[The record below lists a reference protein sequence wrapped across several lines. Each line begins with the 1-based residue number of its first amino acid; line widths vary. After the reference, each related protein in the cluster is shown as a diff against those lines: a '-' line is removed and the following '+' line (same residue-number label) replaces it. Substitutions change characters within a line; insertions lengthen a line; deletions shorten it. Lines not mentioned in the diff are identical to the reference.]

1 MIGPL
6 AGHAVSQVGFVFQ
19 SLDDAIADFGGT
31 WRTIDVRPD
40 MFREVEDYRGRTVL
54 DHSVA
59 LSEGGPP
66 QLELIQPNG
75 SPNIWQDWLDDGK
88 AGIHHCAVEVA
99 SALAVVDAMERAGF
113 PSVLKGRFG
122 LDGEFA
128 YFDAVAACGL
138 YVEALTFPTRW
149 AR

>member
-1 MIGPL
+1 VIGPL
-6 AGHAVSQVGFVFQ
+6 AGHKVSQIGFVVQ
-19 SLDDAIADFGGT
+19 SLDVAIAEFGGS

-40 MFREVEDYRGRTVL
+40 VFRDVKDHRGRTVL

-59 LSEGGPP
+59 LSEGCTP
-66 QLELIQPNG
+66 QLELIQSSG
-75 SPNIWQDWLDDGK
+75 SPNIWQDWLDEGK
-88 AGIHHCAVEVA
+88 AGFHHCAVEVD

-113 PSVLKGRFG
+113 PSVLQGRFG

-128 YFDAVAACGL
+128 YFDAVAACGMH
-138 YVEALTFPTRW
+138 VEALTFPTRW